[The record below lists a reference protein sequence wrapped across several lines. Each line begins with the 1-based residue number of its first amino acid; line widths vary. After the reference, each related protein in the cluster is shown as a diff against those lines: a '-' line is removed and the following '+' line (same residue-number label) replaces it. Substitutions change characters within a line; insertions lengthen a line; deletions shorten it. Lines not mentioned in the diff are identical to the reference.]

1 MKTSSRL
8 LWWQSLGVRWRV
20 VKSCASLFTS
30 HILSVYRGFRRFGEE
45 WRVKT
50 EVAFLQA
57 ETPQHTAGKYTSE
70 VRDNLVETYLPTYR
84 FVPGNGT
91 KLPWLRAI
99 LCHCQAKIRIRLFQ
113 STQITIFWP
122 NVLCRGGIL
131 CSLAGIFSTL
141 EVVTFHLEVVN
152 FHPWGRNLSPKS
164 EIGISPFYFR
174 ESFSFLFGRK

>member
-1 MKTSSRL
+1 MKTSSSL
-8 LWWQSLGVRWRV
+8 LWWLVQGFYDDQFKASMMADLRRQVKSGEEWWRV
-20 VKSCASLFTS
+20 VKSCASLFTA
-30 HILSVYRGFRRFGEE
+30 HTLSVYRGFRRFGEE

-50 EVAFLQA
+50 KVAFLQA

-70 VRDNLVETYLPTYR
+70 VRDNLVETFLPTYR

-141 EVVTFHLEVVN
+141 EVVTFHLEVVT
-152 FHPWGRNLSPKS
+152 FHTWGRNLSP
-164 EIGISPFYFR
+164 
-174 ESFSFLFGRK
+174 